1 MNRGRQGRR
10 RGTTPPRSARQRR
23 ARHGG
28 CSSVA
33 VVFSFHR
40 PISIPGDRL
49 RLLSR
54 PANRAPL
61 GSCDCDDDHRCSA
74 RSQPADW
81 MPHGSHHLL
90 AISMRSKW
98 SAESTRPARSCPYFQ
113 F

>member
-40 PISIPGDRL
+40 
-49 RLLSR
+49 
-54 PANRAPL
+54 
-61 GSCDCDDDHRCSA
+61 HR
-74 RSQPADW
+74 
-81 MPHGSHHLL
+81 
-90 AISMRSKW
+90 RSKVDAGPSVLRCN
-98 SAESTRPARSCPYFQ
+98 SATASMAIAIVPSRRTNVFYGQ
-113 F
+113 QNTMLLMML

>member
-40 PISIPGDRL
+40 
-49 RLLSR
+49 
-54 PANRAPL
+54 
-61 GSCDCDDDHRCSA
+61 HR
-74 RSQPADW
+74 
-81 MPHGSHHLL
+81 
-90 AISMRSKW
+90 RSKVDAGPSVLRCN
-98 SAESTRPARSCPYFQ
+98 SATASMAIVPSRRTNVFSGQ
-113 F
+113 QNTMLLMML